1 MHMNASI
8 FHVVW
13 FIRKECGRG
22 NFSNLI
28 KKKERRAVKAKN
40 KIKKKKDSDREI
52 TMKSEKKKKEKE
64 KKVIIAKS
72 GAHCTRKIHFIP
84 RDRCSP
90 TNLQW
95 KINSVNWEGGYPR
108 AIFFF
113 FFIFLFFHFTL
124 SLFFPPSSLFFFCFQ
139 FSPLCRSRYR
149 SVPVHGNPSSRKYTR
164 GMQDWLGN
172 GLDMFIDILKCR
184 SPVFGCIVSYR
195 EGREQE
201 KERERGH
208 VTPQQSIT
216 L

>member
-1 MHMNASI
+1 
-8 FHVVW
+8 
-13 FIRKECGRG
+13 
-22 NFSNLI
+22 
-28 KKKERRAVKAKN
+28 
-40 KIKKKKDSDREI
+40 
-52 TMKSEKKKKEKE
+52 MKSEKKKEKE
-64 KKVIIAKS
+64 KKKWLSRNRARTAREKS
-72 GAHCTRKIHFIP
+72 ISFRGIVVHRRI
-84 RDRCSP
+84 CSGKSIRLIERVA
-90 TNLQW
+90 TL
-95 KINSVNWEGGYPR
+95 VL
-108 AIFFF
+108 FFSF
-113 FFIFLFFHFTL
+113 FSFFYFFISLFLYFFHPLPF
-124 SLFFPPSSLFFFCFQ
+124 FFFCFQ

>member
-1 MHMNASI
+1 
-8 FHVVW
+8 
-13 FIRKECGRG
+13 
-22 NFSNLI
+22 
-28 KKKERRAVKAKN
+28 
-40 KIKKKKDSDREI
+40 
-52 TMKSEKKKKEKE
+52 MKSEKKKRKGKKKWLSRNRARTAREKSISFRGI
-64 KKVIIAKS
+64 VVHRRICSGKS
-72 GAHCTRKIHFIP
+72 IRLIERVAT
-84 RDRCSP
+84 
-90 TNLQW
+90 L
-95 KINSVNWEGGYPR
+95 VL
-108 AIFFF
+108 FFSF
-113 FFIFLFFHFTL
+113 FSFFYFFISLFLYFFHPL
-124 SLFFPPSSLFFFCFQ
+124 PFFFCFQ

>member
-1 MHMNASI
+1 
-8 FHVVW
+8 
-13 FIRKECGRG
+13 
-22 NFSNLI
+22 
-28 KKKERRAVKAKN
+28 
-40 KIKKKKDSDREI
+40 
-52 TMKSEKKKKEKE
+52 MKSEKKKKEKE

-113 FFIFLFFHFTL
+113 FFFHFFIFSFHSFSIFSTLFLFF
-124 SLFFPPSSLFFFCFQ
+124 LFFFFFVLN
-139 FSPLCRSRYR
+139 FSLYFGHAYR

-195 EGREQE
+195 EGRKRE
-201 KERERGH
+201 KEREREREGGGG
-208 VTPQQSIT
+208 T
-216 L
+216 LHRNNQLHCNARCGIIPGI